1 MLTRLQV
8 NGFKSLTSLD
18 VRLPKLTVL
27 LGPNAVGKSN
37 VLEAAQLLS
46 RIGTSRTLAEAFADP
61 LRGHP
66 LEAFGFPEG
75 GLPDLLRKEQARL
88 DLTAGVDS
96 HGSQLEYRVSVG
108 VQPSSG
114 SLAVVDEFLTAL
126 TRKGEQKWTPAIE
139 LVGDRIRVRRKSKPA
154 HPREEPVGG
163 NHSQLSDT
171 RFSGPEYPGIQACR
185 DELQAWRVYYLD
197 PRVAMRSAR
206 PPAEVDDIGPLGEAI
221 GPYLHRLRAEHPKHF
236 DAVRRALRSLIPAI
250 EDLSV
255 DLDERRGTLDIQVRQ
270 DGRDFSSRVIS
281 EGTLRV
287 LALCSIAANPWAR
300 GLVAF
305 EEPENGVHARRLE
318 LVARLLVSLA
328 TDQGRQVIVT
338 THSALFCASILRLTR
353 DRRDDVAMLVVH
365 RSREGTE
372 VRELQYPDGLFGEP
386 ELTDALSSV
395 SEDGVFEALLLRG
408 LLDE

>member
-1 MLTRLQV
+1 
-8 NGFKSLTSLD
+8 
-18 VRLPKLTVL
+18 
-27 LGPNAVGKSN
+27 
-37 VLEAAQLLS
+37 
-46 RIGTSRTLAEAFADP
+46 
-61 LRGHP
+61 
-66 LEAFGFPEG
+66 
-75 GLPDLLRKEQARL
+75 
-88 DLTAGVDS
+88 
-96 HGSQLEYRVSVG
+96 
-108 VQPSSG
+108 
-114 SLAVVDEFLTAL
+114 
-126 TRKGEQKWTPAIE
+126 
-139 LVGDRIRVRRKSKPA
+139 
-154 HPREEPVGG
+154 
-163 NHSQLSDT
+163 
-171 RFSGPEYPGIQACR
+171 
-185 DELQAWRVYYLD
+185 
-197 PRVAMRSAR
+197 
-206 PPAEVDDIGPLGEAI
+206 
-221 GPYLHRLRAEHPKHF
+221 
-236 DAVRRALRSLIPAI
+236 
-250 EDLSV
+250 
-255 DLDERRGTLDIQVRQ
+255 
-270 DGRDFSSRVIS
+270 
-281 EGTLRV
+281 V